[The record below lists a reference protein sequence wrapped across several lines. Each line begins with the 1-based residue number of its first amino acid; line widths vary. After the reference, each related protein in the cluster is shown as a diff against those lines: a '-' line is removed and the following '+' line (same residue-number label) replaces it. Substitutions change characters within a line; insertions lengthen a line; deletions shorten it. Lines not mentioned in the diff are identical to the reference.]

1 MEQKNII
8 IMIPKQVVQTRALS
22 NYAIAAYCAVNVM
35 QAIPCKQLITSRNIY
50 YLLSGSLA
58 ATNGTLKKIR
68 SGLQEL
74 QDHKL
79 FAFDGEYKDGV
90 AIDFSSREK
99 YKQSSNFILVSLE
112 EINNIFKIDNANP
125 FYMLRYFLVA
135 VGSIN
140 YDTKEGHISQQ
151 RLAEMA
157 GISPRVLHNYNNIL
171 ENNNL
176 LYINHPVKLN
186 NTQTKRYGNVYG
198 RPEHKKEIDAYAAKI
213 RKSFSE
219 QRIYIIAIF
228 INTIFYL
235 RIF

>member
-112 EINNIFKIDNANP
+112 EINSIFKIDNANP

-157 GISPRVLHNYNNIL
+157 GISPRVLHNYNHIL
-171 ENNNL
+171 
-176 LYINHPVKLN
+176 
-186 NTQTKRYGNVYG
+186 
-198 RPEHKKEIDAYAAKI
+198 
-213 RKSFSE
+213 
-219 QRIYIIAIF
+219 
-228 INTIFYL
+228 
-235 RIF
+235 